1 MAEDSGQEKT
11 EEPTARRKQQ
21 AREKGQVPT
30 SRELNTMVMMLAS
43 AGAVAL
49 LGPGIVRGIKELTVL
64 NFTVTREQI
73 FDVSSMHLLFEN
85 SLVHAVMT

>member
-1 MAEDSGQEKT
+1 MAEDTGQEKT

-30 SRELNTMVMMLAS
+30 SRELNTMIMMMAS

-49 LGPGIVRGIKELTVL
+49 LGPGIV
-64 NFTVTREQI
+64 
-73 FDVSSMHLLFEN
+73 
-85 SLVHAVMT
+85 